1 MACVAVAV
9 PLIFELGP
17 AASVTNGTSVRILGA
32 ALLALAFGAF
42 SSAADPRHNRLVLR
56 VEIVFGALTTGF
68 LAYKLLT
75 DGMQHNHALIVLPP
89 VVVVPR
95 APARAVSP
103 PARRRRAAAAVG
115 LRAAACAAPSPARGD
130 QYAPRFSI
138 TAGIVC
144 SSNLMS
150 QLRLQPVTYM

>member
-1 MACVAVAV
+1 MSALAKARQATWLLSALQLVFGVACVAVAV

-42 SSAADPRHNRLVLR
+42 SSVADPRHNRLVLR

-75 DGMQHNHALIVLPP
+75 DGMQHNHALFVLPP
-89 VVVVPR
+89 VVLCL
-95 APARAVSP
+95 ALLIALHP
-103 PARRRRAAAAVG
+103 PAA
-115 LRAAACAAPSPARGD
+115 SARND
-130 QYAPRFSI
+130 
-138 TAGIVC
+138 
-144 SSNLMS
+144 
-150 QLRLQPVTYM
+150 